1 MNIKV
6 LVLIIGF
13 FCGGCSQKKE
23 VTMITQNPHITANNI
38 VEEIN
43 KEVKHYNSEKNFMIS
58 YENYNC
64 YFEVFVNDI
73 PCYRY
78 FKEPASSSAFDLNQC
93 IFKNGIQKVT
103 YKMYPATDDNAE
115 IKNFTESTY
124 LKLKVESY
132 DKKNK
137 NAEDILYQD
146 YKTPEVDGIDQY
158 GHKNKIFIAKGKTY
172 YEGSF
177 TFEATVPYQLQGFDK
192 MQDLRKMDKK
202 VLEQK
207 LLAKYQEVWQVY
219 NNKQYDD
226 IARISYENLR
236 DQFIAKYDEKDY
248 INKVWEMLMEI
259 YKQPTFEMQPLKDY
273 KLVFLADGKF
283 VALMQ
288 TNLDRRVRGNTALWA
303 KVDYDG
309 GIRPQFCNRYF
320 YIPEGETEFKVY

>member
-1 MNIKV
+1 MKKLFYLI
-6 LVLIIGF
+6 VLISLQN
-13 FCGGCSQKKE
+13 CSQKKE
-23 VTMITQNPHITANNI
+23 VTMITQNPHITAKNI

-43 KEVKHYNSEKNFMIS
+43 KKVKHYPVEKVYTFR
-58 YENYNC
+58 YENFNC
-64 YFEVFVNDI
+64 YFEIFINDI
-73 PCYRY
+73 PCYKDFRNS
-78 FKEPASSSAFDLNQC
+78 KASSSFDINQC
-93 IFKNGIQKVT
+93 IFKSGTQKLT
-103 YKMYPATDDNAE
+103 FRMYPATDDNPDAE
-115 IKNFTESTY
+115 NFIESTY
-124 LKLKVESY
+124 LSLQLESY
-132 DKKNK
+132 DEKK
-137 NAEDILYQD
+137 ADAGDTVYQKF
-146 YKTPEVDGIDQY
+146 KTPVTTSKDQY
-158 GHKNKIFIAKGKTY
+158 GNTVEKFIANGKTY

-177 TFEATVPYQLQGFDK
+177 TFEAIVPYQLQGLDK

-226 IARISYENLR
+226 IAGISYENLR

>member
-1 MNIKV
+1 MKKLFYLI
-6 LVLIIGF
+6 VLISLQN
-13 FCGGCSQKKE
+13 CSQKKE
-23 VTMITQNPHITANNI
+23 LTMITQNPHITAKNI

-43 KEVKHYNSEKNFMIS
+43 KDVKHYNSEIIYKFR
-58 YENYNC
+58 YENFDCNY
-64 YFEVFVNDI
+64 EVFINDI
-73 PCYRY
+73 PC
-78 FKEPASSSAFDLNQC
+78 FKQFREARTASAFEINQC
-93 IFKNGIQKVT
+93 IFKSGTQKLT
-103 YKMYPATDDNAE
+103 FRMYPAEPDNPTIE
-115 IKNFTESTY
+115 KFTEDAY
-124 LKLKVESY
+124 LSFQLKSY
-132 DKKNK
+132 DKQNK
-137 NAEDILYQD
+137 EAEDIVYQKF
-146 YKTPEVDGIDQY
+146 KTPVITSKDQY
-158 GHKNKIFIAKGKTY
+158 GNTVEKFIANGKTY

-236 DQFIAKYDEKDY
+236 DQFIAKYDKKDY

-273 KLVFLADGKF
+273 KLVFFADGKF

>member
-23 VTMITQNPHITANNI
+23 VTMITQNPHITAKNI

-93 IFKNGIQKVT
+93 IFKNGIQKIT
-103 YKMYPATDDNAE
+103 YKMYPATDENAE
-115 IKNFTESTY
+115 IKNFIESTY

-146 YKTPEVDGIDQY
+146 YKTPEIEGIDQY
-158 GHKNKIFIAKGKTY
+158 GHKNKMFIAKGKTY

-226 IARISYENLR
+226 IARISFDKMK
-236 DQFIAKYDEKDY
+236 DQFIATYDTKEGIAEGWNNVTTGLKND
-248 INKVWEMLMEI
+248 
-259 YKQPTFEMQPLKDY
+259 TFEMQPLKDY
-273 KLVFLADGKF
+273 KLAFLADGKL
-283 VALMQ
+283 VVLMQ
-288 TNLDRRVRGNTALWA
+288 TSNDRRNRGKTALWGKYKIDERTRA
-303 KVDYDG
+303 TFFYD
-309 GIRPQFCNRYF
+309 YF